1 MQSQT
6 STWFPSHNPG
16 LWPFAVAL
24 VEVLAKRCKGFANS
38 TFHELGQHLEPRSR
52 QNLKRAAE
60 VSHIRNAERDLH
72 CLFQGEQMCLPIRAT
87 TAEIGSQTVH
97 YLSLKTWFPFLL
109 EQHPHFVLG
118 GYSTKEFNARLLLST
133 FWTNFEK
140 NFPDHEVFQI
150 HKEGPGDDRF
160 HRCIPFLLHLD
171 EGVGLRKSAVLVH
184 SMQPVLGRETAR
196 KFAENFEEKDIH
208 ARMTQSQF
216 HNSTGTTLCSRFLF
230 TALPKKMYTGTNVD
244 TYRAVLD
251 ILGKESKELM
261 VNGIEVNGEVWFPVC
276 LGVKGDQPALIKSGN
291 FKRSYMNMG
300 RNRGCCWEC
309 LAGFDGY
316 NFEDT
321 TPNASWIPT
330 IGLSNPW
337 PQNAPSP
344 LLQVPSYSA
353 NPVLFWRRDPF
364 HAFKQTIGGH
374 FAASLIV
381 LFACDVGLWKADG
394 LSSAVDEMLA
404 RAFYDFAFWVKHEW
418 RGFVVNHIKAFTRQI
433 LHFKDQLAFPFA
445 RFKGSDQMILLRWL
459 RHLVLHGP
467 VFETDVCRGDVCL
480 INNPPPGWRSE
491 FFWYAYTGC
500 DGAIQFFHSLHREGV
515 WLQEAVARGMAENC
529 QTFCC
534 SYRRL
539 AMLCHLQGLARF
551 HLEPSLHTFY
561 HFKMDLS
568 PNQSSP
574 GSVKLSPATST
585 TEADEDFVGRICR
598 LCRAVH
604 AQTCTKRCI
613 ERYLIRCHFEFE
625 KYK

>member
-1 MQSQT
+1 
-6 STWFPSHNPG
+6 
-16 LWPFAVAL
+16 
-24 VEVLAKRCKGFANS
+24 
-38 TFHELGQHLEPRSR
+38 
-52 QNLKRAAE
+52 
-60 VSHIRNAERDLH
+60 
-72 CLFQGEQMCLPIRAT
+72 
-87 TAEIGSQTVH
+87 
-97 YLSLKTWFPFLL
+97 
-109 EQHPHFVLG
+109 
-118 GYSTKEFNARLLLST
+118 
-133 FWTNFEK
+133 
-140 NFPDHEVFQI
+140 
-150 HKEGPGDDRF
+150 
-160 HRCIPFLLHLD
+160 
-171 EGVGLRKSAVLVH
+171 
-184 SMQPVLGRETAR
+184 MQPVLGRETAR

-208 ARMTQSQF
+208 ERMTQSQF

-344 LLQVPSYSA
+344 LLQIPSYSA